1 MTTSATLVA
10 TSAAAAASTTDSE
23 KQERRPSWRLR
34 MESGERTRVSPLLLP
49 INQGLVL
56 RIEVIPV
63 TQTVYEKYL
72 VLTLR
77 KEEEEEEE
85 IKYIWGNIPGA
96 VSDYRFNYLRG
107 YKENI

>member
-10 TSAAAAASTTDSE
+10 TSAAAAASTADSE

-56 RIEVIPV
+56 RIEAIPV

-77 KEEEEEEE
+77 KEEEEEE

>member
-1 MTTSATLVA
+1 
-10 TSAAAAASTTDSE
+10 
-23 KQERRPSWRLR
+23 

-85 IKYIWGNIPGA
+85 EIKYIWGNIPGA